1 MYLNAVSFVI
11 PYKKIIVFFANF
23 FHSLVTLLCQ
33 CPVFMAAAM
42 CDPTTTELN
51 SLFSQA
57 RVDMKHFEF
66 MAVKFANSVYYLSK
80 VNNLTTITLIS
91 PIPLIISQDA
101 FFFFKYLKLR
111 TI

>member
-42 CDPTTTELN
+42 CDPTTTERLCAEQ
-51 SLFSQA
+51 SF
-57 RVDMKHFEF
+57 FT
-66 MAVKFANSVYYLSK
+66 SK
-80 VNNLTTITLIS
+80 SGHET
-91 PIPLIISQDA
+91 
-101 FFFFKYLKLR
+101 F
-111 TI
+111 